1 MSIDRHGHAARV
13 SRLLSRF
20 PVVAILGAR
29 QVGKTTLAGQ
39 VARMSGRPVS
49 RFDLEDP
56 ADRARLTDP
65 RLALAGL
72 QGLIVLDEIQFR
84 PELFPILRV
93 LVDRRPRRARFI
105 VLGSASPALLRQ
117 SSETLAGRIAY
128 YELPGFSVGE
138 VGAGRLERLWLRGGF
153 PLAFLARSDA
163 DSMAW
168 RQAFVRTFVE
178 RDLPSLGV
186 NVAAETMRRFWSML
200 AHRHAQLWNASE
212 IGRSFGV
219 ADTTVR
225 GYLDALTDVLVVR
238 QLRPWFENLG
248 KRQVKAPKVYIRD
261 AGLLHALLNLP
272 TPRDLERHPS
282 LGASWEGFHIE
293 QIIQHLGARSDETHF
308 WRTHTGAEL
317 DLLVVRGDR
326 RLGFE
331 VKRTTAP
338 AVTPSMR
345 SALKD
350 LRLTSL
356 TVIHAGDDSFPLGP
370 KVRAVSASSLIDE
383 IRPLR

>member
-128 YELPGFSVGE
+128 YELPGFSVDE
-138 VGAGRLERLWLRGGF
+138 VGAGRLGRLWLRGGF

-168 RQAFVRTFVE
+168 RQAFIRTFVE

-261 AGLLHALLNLP
+261 SGLLHALLNLP
-272 TPRDLERHPS
+272 TTRDVERHPS
-282 LGASWEGFHIE
+282 LGASWEGFLIE
-293 QIIQHLGARSDETHF
+293 QIIQHLGARSDEIHF

-356 TVIHAGDDSFPLGP
+356 TVVHAGDDSFPLGP
-370 KVRAVSASSLIDE
+370 KVRAVNASSLIDE
-383 IRPLR
+383 IQPLR